1 MNRVYH
7 SDQEFVK
14 WEAAVTP
21 VIVAEYDNCV
31 FRGCDWQSA
40 VLARSHFIDC
50 RFEDCNLSLANLTDT
65 VFRDVRFLRCKM
77 LGLRFDTCSKFGLS
91 FSVESCQ
98 LNHSHFLDVSVRDT
112 LFRDSSLQEVDFS
125 GADLTGA
132 VFEKCDLQRAV
143 FEQTNLEKADFRGSF
158 HYIISPARNRL
169 KGARFD
175 LQGLPGLLAE
185 TGIVVS

>member
-112 LFRDSSLQEVDFS
+112 LFSELIQLIVNGLIKYPVS
-125 GADLTGA
+125 GKLNQSPIFCNNPDLPDTF
-132 VFEKCDLQRAV
+132 VSV
-143 FEQTNLEKADFRGSF
+143 
-158 HYIISPARNRL
+158 
-169 KGARFD
+169 
-175 LQGLPGLLAE
+175 GL
-185 TGIVVS
+185 